1 MKLLNGSN
9 IIIVFLCFLA
19 LSNCNRS
26 NTDLSTPVQ
35 FENKIKIFSI
45 PDFIQS
51 PSTEK
56 KVLTLVNG
64 SNSVMKIYSVQGKEN
79 SFYVSE
85 KSDITLVALKN
96 SFTLDL
102 SSKIVTLNEDEI
114 IFLPKRTY
122 FRFYSKNNKPAK
134 VLFTLHSNDINDMNI
149 VTEDFLNQIK

>member
-1 MKLLNGSN
+1 
-9 IIIVFLCFLA
+9 
-19 LSNCNRS
+19 
-26 NTDLSTPVQ
+26 
-35 FENKIKIFSI
+35 
-45 PDFIQS
+45 
-51 PSTEK
+51 
-56 KVLTLVNG
+56 
-64 SNSVMKIYSVQGKEN
+64 MKIYSVQGKEN